1 MVQGSIDRR
10 GPLGTRPIVNYN
22 LPMSQS
28 VELTQGSPDESTPIR
43 VTERAAR
50 WILDR
55 HTKLG
60 QPEAALRVGVKGG
73 GCAGYTYVTDATV
86 EPPTEREQVLDF
98 FGLRVYVDRRSLR
111 LIGGSIIDLQKSLMQ
126 TGLRFQNPHE
136 ASTCGC
142 GATFSVKED

>member
-1 MVQGSIDRR
+1 MTENQ
-10 GPLGTRPIVNYN
+10 
-22 LPMSQS
+22 
-28 VELTQGSPDESTPIR
+28 ELTQSSAEDNAAIS

-55 HTKLG
+55 HAKQG

-73 GCAGYTYVTDATV
+73 GCAGYTYVTDATL
-86 EPPTEREQVLDF
+86 EPPSDRDQVLEF
-98 FGLRVYVDRRSLR
+98 YGLRVYVDQRSLR
-111 LIGGSIIDLQKSLMQ
+111 WISGSVIDLQKSLIH

-142 GATFSVKED
+142 GATLSVKAD

>member
-1 MVQGSIDRR
+1 
-10 GPLGTRPIVNYN
+10 VNYVMH
-22 LPMSQS
+22 MSENQ
-28 VELTQGSPDESTPIR
+28 ESSHPSAPNAVTIR

-55 HTKLG
+55 HSKLG

-73 GCAGYTYVTDATV
+73 GCAGYTYVTDATI
-86 EPPTEREQVLDF
+86 EPPNDRDQVLEF
-98 FGLRVYVDRRSLR
+98 FGLRVYVDQRSLR
-111 LIGGSIIDLQKSLMQ
+111 WIGGSTIDLQKSLIH

-142 GATFSVKED
+142 GATFSVKGE